1 MVCTCLQKAT
11 LINSTTL
18 TITWMGLELDS
29 TWGHVDLCERLA
41 NLNEGHPFFFN
52 LNLAKN
58 SAYTLYRF

>member
-41 NLNEGHPFFFN
+41 NLNEGHPFF
-52 LNLAKN
+52 LI
-58 SAYTLYRF
+58 